1 MSLESQ
7 NSSFV
12 YENQEYGFKIRYPKT
27 WLKEELNQQNE
38 GYATV
43 VVFRSPIK
51 SESEPPSVTIY
62 INDINSKGK
71 SFEDYV
77 TKEIEDVV
85 NDNNLSLIDI
95 SDVII
100 ANRHGIKLV
109 DVENQGYKR
118 MVHWISSNGLVFELS
133 YESNQSEY
141 QEHLVD
147 VETMINSF
155 ELDSPAVGIEME
167 TKLLEPDKSDNQEDP
182 LVILKIRFA
191 KGEINEE
198 EFKRMRSMLEG

>member
-7 NSSFV
+7 NSSIV
-12 YENQEYGFKIRYPKT
+12 YESQEYGFKIKYPKT
-27 WLKEELNQQNE
+27 WLKEEFNQQNE
-38 GYATV
+38 GYTTV
-43 VVFRSPIK
+43 VVFRRST
-51 SESEPPSVTIY
+51 EREPPSVTIY

-71 SFEDYV
+71 SFEDFV

-85 NDNNLSLIDI
+85 NDQNLSLVDL
-95 SDVII
+95 SDVVI

-118 MVHWISSNGLVFELS
+118 MVHWISSNGQVFELS

-155 ELDSPAVGIEME
+155 ELDSPAAIEME
-167 TKLLEPDKSDNQEDP
+167 TKLLELEKSDNQEDP

-191 KGEINEE
+191 KGEISEE
-198 EFKRMRSMLEG
+198 EFKRMRSMLED